1 MASLAKIYKEDQAD
15 RLDSS
20 LSHKVI
26 IKRDSERRELVRE
39 ILKSEKVF
47 SAKGLYVA
55 SMIFHHS
62 GDLSDLKLARKLAK
76 LSSGLDYKKAL
87 WLFAAITDRIL
98 MLEKKPQKFGT
109 QFVKKNA
116 KAPWKLYP
124 VNKRTTDKQRAEY
137 NVPPLQTQ
145 VDLIEKMNQ

>member
-15 RLDSS
+15 RLDPS

-26 IKRDSERRELVRE
+26 IKRDGERRELVKE
-39 ILKSEKVF
+39 TLKSEKVF
-47 SAKGLYVA
+47 SAKELYFA

-62 GDLSDLKLARKLAK
+62 GDLSNLKLARKLAK
-76 LSSGLDYKKAL
+76 LSSASGHKKAL

-98 MLEKKPQKFGT
+98 MLEKKPQKYGT
-109 QFVKKNA
+109 QFVKKSS
-116 KAPWKLYP
+116 KGRWKLYP

-145 VDLIEKMNQ
+145 MDLIEKMNQ

>member
-1 MASLAKIYKEDQAD
+1 MVSLSRIYKEDQAD

-20 LSHKVI
+20 LSYKVI
-26 IKRDSERRELVRE
+26 TKRDSERRELVRE
-39 ILKSEKVF
+39 ILKGEKVF
-47 SAKGLYVA
+47 SAKELYIA

-76 LSSGLDYKKAL
+76 LSSDLDYKKAL

-98 MLEKKPQKFGT
+98 MLEKKPQKYGT
-109 QFVKKNA
+109 QFVKKSS
-116 KAPWKLYP
+116 KGKWKLYP
-124 VNKRTTDKQRAEY
+124 VNKRTTDKQRAEF

-145 VDLIEKMNQ
+145 IDLIEKMNQ